1 LRSRNVTEVRSK
13 LDWGA
18 FAPLRLKAR
27 SVADGVYAGSHKSPR
42 KGSGVE
48 FGGHR
53 AYVPGDDLRYI
64 DRHALMRHGELL
76 IREFETE
83 TDRDLWLF
91 VDATKSMSYA
101 GPGAPGPKYA
111 FAALLAAALAYIAV
125 RTGDRVGL
133 DFLGGK
139 GARSIPPRSGRDA
152 FERIALAL
160 EDVEPDGDLS
170 GDKSAI
176 ERALGQAQRGARRG
190 AIQVVLTDLLDL
202 PAGGMEALTTLTTR
216 GLMLQVIQVLS
227 PAERDFPF
235 EGSVQLR
242 SLEGKSIVETD
253 GALSRQNYLAA
264 LAAAQRRAEQQLV
277 PRGGRLL
284 KCATTDAPEELVRRI
299 LSSHVEPTA

>member
-1 LRSRNVTEVRSK
+1 MTEVRSK

-170 GDKSAI
+170 GDKSLI
-176 ERALGQAQRGARRG
+176 EQALGQAQRGARRG

-202 PAGGMEALTTLTTR
+202 PAGSLQALTTLTTR
-216 GLMLQVIQVLS
+216 GRLLQVIQVLS

-235 EGSVQLR
+235 EGAVQLR

-264 LAAAQRRAEQQLV
+264 LAAAQRNAEQQLV

>member
-1 LRSRNVTEVRSK
+1 VTSLRSS

-27 SVADGVYAGSHKSPR
+27 SLADGVYAGNHKSPR
-42 KGSGVE
+42 RGSGVE

-53 AYVPGDDLRYI
+53 AYTPGDDLRYI
-64 DRHALMRHGELL
+64 DRHALMRHGTLL

-91 VDATKSMSYA
+91 VDATKSMSYV
-101 GPGAPGPKYA
+101 GPGGPGPKYA

-125 RTGDRVGL
+125 RTGDRVAL

-139 GARSIPPRSGRDA
+139 NARSIPPRAGRDA
-152 FERIALAL
+152 FERVVAAL

-170 GDKSAI
+170 ADRGPV
-176 ERALGQAQRGARRG
+176 EQALGQAQRSARRG

-202 PAGGMEALTTLTTR
+202 PPGSLEALTTLTTR
-216 GLMLQVIQVLS
+216 GRSLQVIQVLA

-235 EGSVQLR
+235 EGAVLLR
-242 SLEGKSIVETD
+242 SLEGKNIVETD
-253 GALSRQNYLAA
+253 AALSRQKYLAT
-264 LAAAQRRAEQQLV
+264 LAAAQQAAERELL
-277 PRGGRLL
+277 PRGGRLRT
-284 KCATTDAPEELVRRI
+284 CVTSDAPEELVRKI
-299 LSSHVEPTA
+299 LSNQAGHGT

>member
-139 GARSIPPRSGRDA
+139 GARPIPPRSGRDA
-152 FERIALAL
+152 FERIVLAL

-170 GDKSAI
+170 GDKSLI
-176 ERALGQAQRGARRG
+176 EQALGQAQRGARRG

-202 PAGGMEALTTLTTR
+202 PAGSLEAMTTLTTR
-216 GLMLQVIQVLS
+216 GRMLQVIQVLS

-235 EGSVQLR
+235 EGAVQLR
-242 SLEGKSIVETD
+242 SLE
-253 GALSRQNYLAA
+253 
-264 LAAAQRRAEQQLV
+264 
-277 PRGGRLL
+277 LL

-299 LSSHVEPTA
+299 LSSHREPTA

>member
-1 LRSRNVTEVRSK
+1 MTEIRTK

-42 KGSGVE
+42 KGAGVE

-64 DRHALMRHGELL
+64 DRHALMRHGDLL

-91 VDATKSMSYA
+91 VDATKSMSYT
-101 GPGAPGPKYA
+101 GPGGPGPKYGY
-111 FAALLAAALAYIAV
+111 AALLAASLAYIAV
-125 RTGDRVGL
+125 RTGDRVAL
-133 DFLGGK
+133 DFMGGA

-152 FERIALAL
+152 FERIVAAL
-160 EDVEPDGDLS
+160 EDTEPDGDLS
-170 GDKSAI
+170 SDGAAL
-176 ERALGQAQRGARRG
+176 ERAIGQAQRSARRG
-190 AIQVVLTDLLDL
+190 AIQIVLTDLLDL
-202 PAGGMEALTTLTTR
+202 APSALTTLSTLTTR
-216 GLMLQVIQVLS
+216 GRSLQVVQVLS

-235 EGSVQLR
+235 EGAVLLR
-242 SLEGKSIVETD
+242 SLEGESRVETD
-253 GALSRQNYLAA
+253 ASLSRQNYLSA
-264 LAAAQRRAEQQLV
+264 LKSAQERAAAELL

-284 KCATTDAPEELVRRI
+284 SCATSDAAEELVRRI
-299 LSSHVEPTA
+299 LTSTREPLA

>member
-1 LRSRNVTEVRSK
+1 
-13 LDWGA
+13 
-18 FAPLRLKAR
+18 
-27 SVADGVYAGSHKSPR
+27 
-42 KGSGVE
+42 
-48 FGGHR
+48 
-53 AYVPGDDLRYI
+53 
-64 DRHALMRHGELL
+64 
-76 IREFETE
+76 
-83 TDRDLWLF
+83 
-91 VDATKSMSYA
+91 MSYT
-101 GPGAPGPKYA
+101 GPGAPGPKYG

-176 ERALGQAQRGARRG
+176 EQALGQAQRGARRG

-202 PAGGMEALTTLTTR
+202 PAGGLEALTTLTTR
-216 GLMLQVIQVLS
+216 GRMLQVIQVLS

-253 GALSRQNYLAA
+253 GALSRQNYLVA
-264 LAAAQRRAEQQLV
+264 LAAAQRNAEQQLV

-299 LSSHVEPTA
+299 LSSNVEPTA

>member
-1 LRSRNVTEVRSK
+1 MTDVRSK

-42 KGSGVE
+42 KGAGVE

-53 AYVPGDDLRYI
+53 DYVPGDDLRYI
-64 DRHALMRHGELL
+64 DRHALMRHGDLL

-91 VDATKSMSYA
+91 VDATRSMSYA

-139 GARSIPPRSGRDA
+139 GARSIPPRSGREA
-152 FERIALAL
+152 FERIVAAL
-160 EDVEPDGDLS
+160 EDAEPDGDLS
-170 GDKSAI
+170 RDDASI
-176 ERALGQAQRGARRG
+176 ERAIGQAQRSARRG
-190 AIQVVLTDLLDL
+190 AIQVVFTDLLDL
-202 PAGGMEALTTLTTR
+202 ARGALETLTTLTTR
-216 GLMLQVIQVLS
+216 GRSLHVVQVLS

-235 EGSVQLR
+235 EGAVLLR
-242 SLEGKSIVETD
+242 ALEGDTRVETD
-253 GALSRQNYLAA
+253 ATLSRQNYLAA
-264 LAAAQRRAEQQLV
+264 LSAAQRKAEAELL
-277 PRGGRLL
+277 PRGGRLST
-284 KCATTDAPEELVRRI
+284 CATSDAPEELVRRI
-299 LSSHVEPTA
+299 LTRTREPEA

>member
-1 LRSRNVTEVRSK
+1 MTELRAK

-91 VDATKSMSYA
+91 VDATKSMSYT
-101 GPGAPGPKYA
+101 GPGGPGPKYG
-111 FAALLAAALAYIAV
+111 FAAVLAAALAYIAV

-133 DFLGGK
+133 DFFGGK
-139 GARSIPPRSGRDA
+139 SARSVPPRAGRDA
-152 FERIALAL
+152 FERVVGAL

-170 GDKSAI
+170 QDRAAI
-176 ERALGQAQRGARRG
+176 DQALGQAQRAARRG
-190 AIQVVLTDLLDL
+190 AIQIVLTDLLDL
-202 PAGGMEALTTLTTR
+202 PSGSLSALTNLTTR
-216 GLMLQVIQVLS
+216 GRSLQVIQVLA

-235 EGSVQLR
+235 EGAVQLR
-242 SLEGKSIVETD
+242 ALEGKNVVETD
-253 GALSRQNYLAA
+253 AAQARQRYLSA
-264 LAAAQRRAEQQLV
+264 LAAATRRAEQELV

-284 KCATTDAPEELVRRI
+284 QCTTIDPAEVLVRKI
-299 LSSHVEPTA
+299 LSLGLEP

>member
-1 LRSRNVTEVRSK
+1 MSELRGK

-18 FAPLRLKAR
+18 FAPLRLRAR

-64 DRHALMRHGELL
+64 DRHALMRHGSLL

-91 VDATKSMSYA
+91 VDASKSMSYA
-101 GPGAPGPKYA
+101 GPGAPGPKYG
-111 FAALLAAALAYIAV
+111 FAALLAAALAYVAV
-125 RTGDRVGL
+125 RTGDRVAL
-133 DFLGGK
+133 DFLGGR
-139 GARSIPPRSGRDA
+139 GARSIPPRAGRDA
-152 FERIALAL
+152 FERVVSAL
-160 EDVEPDGDLS
+160 EDVEPEGDLS
-170 GDKSAI
+170 ADRGLV
-176 ERALGQAQRGARRG
+176 ERALGQAQRSARRG

-202 PAGGMEALTTLTTR
+202 PAGALEALTTLTTR
-216 GLMLQVIQVLS
+216 GRSLQVVQVLA

-235 EGSVQLR
+235 EGAVQLR
-242 SLEGKSIVETD
+242 SLEGKTVVETD
-253 GALSRQNYLAA
+253 AAQARRSYLAA
-264 LAAAQRRAEQQLV
+264 LRAAQDDAAQQLL

-284 KCATTDAPEELVRRI
+284 SCATTDPPELLVRKI
-299 LSSHVEPTA
+299 LQLGLEPRA

>member
-1 LRSRNVTEVRSK
+1 VTELRSK

-42 KGSGVE
+42 KGAGVE

-53 AYVPGDDLRYI
+53 AYTPGDDLRYI

-91 VDATKSMSYA
+91 VDATASMSYT
-101 GPGAPGPKYA
+101 GPGATGPKYA
-111 FAALLAAALAYIAV
+111 YAALIAAALAYIAV
-125 RTGDRVGL
+125 RTGDRVAL
-133 DFLGGK
+133 DFLGGEQ
-139 GARSIPPRSGRDA
+139 ARSVPPRAGRDA
-152 FERIALAL
+152 FERIVTAL
-160 EDVEPDGDLS
+160 EDAEPAGDMS
-170 GDKSAI
+170 DAP
-176 ERALGQAQRGARRG
+176 ERFENALGQAQRAARRG

-202 PAGGMEALTTLTTR
+202 PPRSLQALTALTTR
-216 GLMLQVIQVLS
+216 GRSLQVVQVLA

-235 EGSVQLR
+235 DGAVLLR
-242 SLEGKSIVETD
+242 SLEGKSSVETD
-253 GALSRQNYLAA
+253 AALSRQNYLDA
-264 LAAAQRRAEQQLV
+264 LAHAQAAAERELV

-284 KCATTDAPEELVRRI
+284 KCATTDAPEELVRKI
-299 LSSHVEPTA
+299 LSRNVEPNT

>member
-1 LRSRNVTEVRSK
+1 MTELRSK

-64 DRHALMRHGELL
+64 DRHALMRHDDLL

-91 VDATKSMSYA
+91 VDASKSMSYT
-101 GPGAPGPKYA
+101 GPGGPGPKYG

-125 RTGDRVGL
+125 RTGDRVAL

-139 GARSIPPRSGRDA
+139 NARALPPRAGRDA
-152 FERIALAL
+152 FERIVLAL
-160 EDVEPDGDLS
+160 EDAEPDGDLS
-170 GDKSAI
+170 QDRASIEQAI
-176 ERALGQAQRGARRG
+176 GQAQRSARRG

-202 PAGGMEALTTLTTR
+202 PAGSLTALTNLTTR
-216 GLMLQVIQVLS
+216 GRSLQVIQVLS

-235 EGSVQLR
+235 EGAVQLR
-242 SLEGKSIVETD
+242 ALEGKSLVEADAT
-253 GALSRQNYLAA
+253 LSRQSYLAA
-264 LAAAQRRAEQQLV
+264 LATAQRAAEAELV

-284 KCATTDAPEELVRRI
+284 SAVTNEAPEQLVRRI
-299 LSSHVEPTA
+299 LSRNMEPSA

>member
-1 LRSRNVTEVRSK
+1 MTELRSK
-13 LDWGA
+13 LDWGT

-64 DRHALMRHGELL
+64 DRHALMRHGTLL

-91 VDATKSMSYA
+91 VDASKSMSYA
-101 GPGAPGPKYA
+101 GPGAPGPKYG
-111 FAALLAAALAYIAV
+111 FAALLAAALAYVAV
-125 RTGDRVGL
+125 RTGDRVAL

-139 GARSIPPRSGRDA
+139 GARSVPPRAGRDA
-152 FERIALAL
+152 FERVVTAL

-170 GDKSAI
+170 QDRGLI
-176 ERALGQAQRGARRG
+176 EQALGQAQRSARRG

-202 PAGGMEALTTLTTR
+202 PAGSLESLSTLTTR
-216 GLMLQVIQVLS
+216 GRSLQVIQVLS

-235 EGSVQLR
+235 EGAVQLR
-242 SLEGKSIVETD
+242 SLEGQSLVETD
-253 GALSRQNYLAA
+253 ATQAREKYLAA
-264 LAAAQRRAEQQLV
+264 LSAAQRKAAEQLL

-284 KCATTDAPEELVRRI
+284 SCATSDSAELLVRKI
-299 LSSHVEPTA
+299 LSLGLEAP

>member
-1 LRSRNVTEVRSK
+1 MTELRAK

-18 FAPLRLKAR
+18 FAPLRLKSR

-64 DRHALMRHGELL
+64 DRHALMRHDDLL

-91 VDATKSMSYA
+91 VDASKSMSYT
-101 GPGAPGPKYA
+101 GPGGPGPKYG
-111 FAALLAAALAYIAV
+111 FAALVAAALAYIAV
-125 RTGDRVGL
+125 RTGDRVAL

-139 GARSIPPRSGRDA
+139 NARPLPPRAGRDA
-152 FERIALAL
+152 FERIVLAL

-170 GDKSAI
+170 QDRASI
-176 ERALGQAQRGARRG
+176 EQVMGQAQRSARRG
-190 AIQVVLTDLLDL
+190 AIQVVLTDLLDFPL
-202 PAGGMEALTTLTTR
+202 GSLTALTNLTTR
-216 GLMLQVIQVLS
+216 GRTLQVIQVLS

-235 EGSVQLR
+235 EGAVQLR
-242 SLEGKSIVETD
+242 ALEGKSLVEADAT
-253 GALSRQNYLAA
+253 LSRQSYLAA
-264 LAAAQRRAEQQLV
+264 LSAAQRAAEAELV

-284 KCATTDAPEELVRRI
+284 SATTNEAPEQLVRRI
-299 LSSHVEPTA
+299 LSRNLEPSA

>member
-1 LRSRNVTEVRSK
+1 VTEVRSK

-139 GARSIPPRSGRDA
+139 GARPIPPRSGRDA

-170 GDKSAI
+170 EDKSVL
-176 ERALGQAQRGARRG
+176 EQALGQAQRSARRG
-190 AIQVVLTDLLDL
+190 AIQVVLTDMLDL
-202 PAGGMEALTTLTTR
+202 PAGGLEALTALTTR
-216 GLMLQVIQVLS
+216 GRMLQVVQVLS

-235 EGSVQLR
+235 EGAVQLR

-253 GALSRQNYLAA
+253 GALSRQNYLLA
-264 LAAAQRRAEQQLV
+264 LAAAQRRAEQELV

-284 KCATTDAPEELVRRI
+284 TCATTDAPEELVRRI
-299 LSSHVEPTA
+299 LSSHREPTA

>member
-1 LRSRNVTEVRSK
+1 MTELRSK

-53 AYVPGDDLRYI
+53 AYVQGDDLRYI

-76 IREFETE
+76 VREFETE

-91 VDATKSMSYA
+91 VDATKSMSYV
-101 GPGAPGPKYA
+101 GPGGPGPKYA

-133 DFLGGK
+133 DFIGGK
-139 GARSIPPRSGRDA
+139 NARAVPPRAGRDA
-152 FERIALAL
+152 FERVVAAL

-170 GDKSAI
+170 EQRELVDQ
-176 ERALGQAQRGARRG
+176 ALGQAQRSARRG

-202 PAGGMEALTTLTTR
+202 PAGSLSALTALTTR
-216 GLMLQVIQVLS
+216 GRSLSVVQVLS

-235 EGSVQLR
+235 EGAVQLR
-242 SLEGKSIVETD
+242 ALEGKTVVETD
-253 GALSRQNYLAA
+253 AAQARQKYLAA
-264 LAAAQRRAEQQLV
+264 LAAAQRQAAQELT

-284 KCATTDAPEELVRRI
+284 SCATTDAAEVLVRRI
-299 LSSHVEPTA
+299 LSLGMEPSE

>member
-1 LRSRNVTEVRSK
+1 VTELRSK

-42 KGSGVE
+42 KGAGVE

-64 DRHALMRHGELL
+64 DRHALMRHGDLL

-91 VDATKSMSYA
+91 VDATKSMSYT
-101 GPGAPGPKYA
+101 GPGGPGPKYG
-111 FAALLAAALAYIAV
+111 FAALLAAALAYVAM
-125 RTGDRVGL
+125 RTGDRVAL

-139 GARSIPPRSGRDA
+139 GARPIPPRSGREA
-152 FERIALAL
+152 FERIVAAL

-170 GDKSAI
+170 RDGGSI
-176 ERALGQAQRGARRG
+176 ERALGQAQRSARRG
-190 AIQVVLTDLLDL
+190 AIQIVLTDLLDL
-202 PAGGMEALTTLTTR
+202 APSALEGLSALTTR
-216 GLMLQVIQVLS
+216 GRSLHVVQVLS

-235 EGSVQLR
+235 EGAVLLR
-242 SLEGKSIVETD
+242 ALEGESRVETD
-253 GALSRQNYLAA
+253 ATLSRQSYLAA
-264 LAAAQRRAEQQLV
+264 LAAAQRDAQAQLL
-277 PRGGRLL
+277 PRGGRFST
-284 KCATTDAPEELVRRI
+284 CATSDAPEELVRRI
-299 LSSHVEPTA
+299 LTSSREPQA

>member
-1 LRSRNVTEVRSK
+1 MTTGTLRAK

-42 KGSGVE
+42 RGTGVE

-91 VDATKSMSYA
+91 VDATASMAYT
-101 GPGAPGPKYA
+101 GPGASGPKYG
-111 FAALLAAALAYIAV
+111 FAALVAAALAYVAG

-133 DFLGGK
+133 DFFGGQH
-139 GARSIPPRSGRDA
+139 ARPLPARSGRDA
-152 FERIALAL
+152 FERVVAAL
-160 EDVEPDGDLS
+160 EDTEPAGDLS
-170 GDKSAI
+170 A
-176 ERALGQAQRGARRG
+176 EPRLLEQALGQAQRSARRG

-202 PAGGMEALTTLTTR
+202 PPGTLEALSGLTTR
-216 GLMLQVIQVLS
+216 GRSLQVVQVLA

-235 EGSVQLR
+235 EGAVLLR
-242 SLEGKSIVETD
+242 SLEGKSSVETD
-253 GALSRQNYLAA
+253 AGLARSKYLAA
-264 LAAAQRRAEQQLV
+264 LEEARQRAERQLV

-284 KCATTDAPEELVRRI
+284 SAVTTDSAEELVRKI
-299 LSSHVEPTA
+299 LSSNVELRA

>member
-1 LRSRNVTEVRSK
+1 MTEVKSK
-13 LDWGA
+13 LDWSA

-91 VDATKSMSYA
+91 VDATKSMSYT
-101 GPGAPGPKYA
+101 GPGGPGPKYG
-111 FAALLAAALAYIAV
+111 FAALIAAALAYIAV
-125 RTGDRVGL
+125 RTGDRVAL
-133 DFLGGK
+133 DFIGGK
-139 GARSIPPRSGRDA
+139 NTRSIPPRSGRDA
-152 FERIALAL
+152 FERIAIAL
-160 EDVEPDGDLS
+160 EDAEPEGDLS
-170 GDKSAI
+170 ADKSVL
-176 ERALGQAQRGARRG
+176 EQALGQAQRSARRG

-202 PAGGMEALTTLTTR
+202 ANGSLETLTTLTTR
-216 GLMLQVIQVLS
+216 GRMLQVIQVLS

-235 EGSVQLR
+235 EGAVQLR
-242 SLEGKSIVETD
+242 ALEGKALVETD
-253 GALSRQNYLAA
+253 AALSRQNYLAA
-264 LAAAQRRAEQQLV
+264 LLAAQKSAEQQLH

-284 KCATTDAPEELVRRI
+284 KCATNDVPEELVRRI
-299 LSSHVEPTA
+299 LSSHVEPSA

>member
-1 LRSRNVTEVRSK
+1 MTELRSK

-18 FAPLRLKAR
+18 FAPLRLKSR

-64 DRHALMRHGELL
+64 DRHALMRHDDLL

-91 VDATKSMSYA
+91 VDASKSMSYT
-101 GPGAPGPKYA
+101 GPGGPGPKYG
-111 FAALLAAALAYIAV
+111 FAALIAAALAYIAV
-125 RTGDRVGL
+125 RTGDRVAL

-139 GARSIPPRSGRDA
+139 NARPLPPRAGRDA
-152 FERIALAL
+152 FERVVLAL

-170 GDKSAI
+170 ED
-176 ERALGQAQRGARRG
+176 RASLEQVIGQAQRSARRG
-190 AIQVVLTDLLDL
+190 AIQVVLTDLLDF
-202 PAGGMEALTTLTTR
+202 PPGGLTALTNLTTR
-216 GLMLQVIQVLS
+216 GRSLQVIQVLS

-235 EGSVQLR
+235 EGAVQLR
-242 SLEGKSIVETD
+242 SLEGKSLVETD
-253 GALSRQNYLAA
+253 ATQSRQSYLAA
-264 LAAAQRRAEQQLV
+264 LAAAQRAAEAELV
-277 PRGGRLL
+277 PRGGSLL
-284 KCATTDAPEELVRRI
+284 SVATSDPPEQLVRRI
-299 LSSHVEPTA
+299 LSRSMEPDA

>member
-1 LRSRNVTEVRSK
+1 VTEVRSK

-139 GARSIPPRSGRDA
+139 GARPIPPRSGRDA

-176 ERALGQAQRGARRG
+176 EQALGQAQRGARRG

-202 PAGGMEALTTLTTR
+202 PAGGLEALTTLTTR
-216 GLMLQVIQVLS
+216 GRMLQVIQVLS

-253 GALSRQNYLAA
+253 GALSRQNYLLA
-264 LAAAQRRAEQQLV
+264 LAAAQRNAEQQLV

-299 LSSHVEPTA
+299 LSSHWEPTA

>member
-1 LRSRNVTEVRSK
+1 MTELRSK

-42 KGSGVE
+42 KGSGIE

-64 DRHALMRHGELL
+64 DRHALMRHGDLL

-91 VDATKSMSYA
+91 VDATKSMSYT
-101 GPGAPGPKYA
+101 GPGAPGPKYG
-111 FAALLAAALAYIAV
+111 FAALIAAALAYIAV
-125 RTGDRVGL
+125 RTGDRVAL

-139 GARSIPPRSGRDA
+139 GARPIPPRAGRDA

-170 GDKSAI
+170 ADRQVV
-176 ERALGQAQRGARRG
+176 EQALGQAQRSARRG

-202 PAGGMEALTTLTTR
+202 PNGSLESLTALTTR
-216 GLMLQVIQVLS
+216 GRVLQVVQVLA

-235 EGSVQLR
+235 EGAVQLR
-242 SLEGKSIVETD
+242 SLEGKTIVETD
-253 GALSRQNYLAA
+253 AALSRQNYLTA
-264 LAAAQRRAEQQLV
+264 LARAQHAAEQELV
-277 PRGGRLL
+277 PRGGRLI
-284 KCATTDAPEELVRRI
+284 KCATSDAPEELVRRI
-299 LSSHVEPTA
+299 LSSHVEPSA

>member
-1 LRSRNVTEVRSK
+1 VTELRSH

-64 DRHALMRHGELL
+64 DRHALMRHDDLL
-76 IREFETE
+76 IRELETE

-91 VDATKSMSYA
+91 VDATRSMSYT
-101 GPGAPGPKYA
+101 GPNAPGPKYG

-125 RTGDRVGL
+125 RTGDRVAL

-139 GARSIPPRSGRDA
+139 GARSIPPRAGRDA
-152 FERIALAL
+152 FERVVLAL

-170 GDKSAI
+170 ADRSEI
-176 ERALGQAQRGARRG
+176 ERALGQAQRSARRG
-190 AIQVVLTDLLDL
+190 AIQVLFSDLLDL
-202 PAGGMEALTTLTTR
+202 PAGSLEAFSNLTTR
-216 GLMLQVIQVLS
+216 GRLLQVIQVLA

-235 EGSVQLR
+235 EGAVQLR
-242 SLEGKSIVETD
+242 SLEGAKVVETD
-253 GALSRQNYLAA
+253 ASQARRNYLAA
-264 LAAAQRRAEQQLV
+264 LESAQKSALQQLM
-277 PRGGRLL
+277 PRGGRFL
-284 KCATTDAPEELVRRI
+284 KCATTDAPEQLVRRI
-299 LSSHVEPTA
+299 LSSHVEPSA

>member
-1 LRSRNVTEVRSK
+1 MTELRSK

-27 SVADGVYAGSHKSPR
+27 NVADGVYAGSHKSPR
-42 KGSGVE
+42 KGAGVE

-91 VDATKSMSYA
+91 VDASQSMSYT
-101 GPGAPGPKYA
+101 GPGAPGPKYG
-111 FAALLAAALAYIAV
+111 FAALVAAALAYIAM

-139 GARSIPPRSGRDA
+139 GARPVPPRSGRDT
-152 FERIALAL
+152 FERIVMAL

-170 GDKSAI
+170 ADRSI
-176 ERALGQAQRGARRG
+176 LEQALGQAQRSARRG

-202 PAGGMEALTTLTTR
+202 PSGSLEALTTLTTR
-216 GLMLQVIQVLS
+216 GRMLQVIQVLS

-235 EGSVQLR
+235 EGAVHLR
-242 SLEGKSIVETD
+242 SLEGKTVVETD
-253 GALSRQNYLAA
+253 AALSRQNYLAA
-264 LAAAQRRAEQQLV
+264 RAAAQKTAAQQLL
-277 PRGGRLL
+277 PRGGRLIT
-284 KCATTDAPEELVRRI
+284 CATTDAPEELVRRI
-299 LSSHVEPTA
+299 LSSHVEPSA

>member
-1 LRSRNVTEVRSK
+1 VTEVRSK

-27 SVADGVYAGSHKSPR
+27 SVADGVYAGSH

-91 VDATKSMSYA
+91 VDASKSMSYT
-101 GPGAPGPKYA
+101 GPGAPGPKYG

-152 FERIALAL
+152 FERIVLAL

-176 ERALGQAQRGARRG
+176 EQALGQAQRAARRG

-202 PAGGMEALTTLTTR
+202 PAGGLEALTTLTTR
-216 GLMLQVIQVLS
+216 GRMLQVIQVLS

-264 LAAAQRRAEQQLV
+264 LAAAQRSAEQQLV

-284 KCATTDAPEELVRRI
+284 KCATTDAPE
-299 LSSHVEPTA
+299 